1 MGAMEASGECR
12 DIPIEEV
19 SLNSFDSWRS
29 DIPSARVVHLKGFAN
44 ELGMY
49 YDEDVLKTLQEECSL
64 LVWDG
69 DDYSLS
75 SFTRLVPKFL
85 DFGPDRRAAAFRQI
99 SESSMASFKK
109 SWSKV
114 AEMFPG
120 RLAVIPVEVPQDPLR
135 LLGPA
140 EIRDCQDLPPAR
152 KSFVLLGRAAIK
164 VTGAT
169 RVLAMGGGGVSLKE
183 AELSEDQDIRW
194 TVFALSRGHKEMFP
208 TLVDWAVKNGAEV
221 IRGKDPNEDL
231 GFGEVSVGFSDFE
244 GAAVHRALTNQTM

>member
-1 MGAMEASGECR
+1 MGAIEASECS

-19 SLNSFDSWRS
+19 GLESFDSWRS
-29 DIPSARVVHLKGFAN
+29 DIPSGRVVHLKGFAN

-69 DDYSLS
+69 DDFSLS

-99 SESSMASFKK
+99 GESSMARFKQ

-114 AEMFPG
+114 AETFPG
-120 RLAVIPVEVPQDPLR
+120 RLAVVPVEVPKDPLR
-135 LLGPA
+135 LLGPT
-140 EIRDCQDLPPAR
+140 EIRDCRDLPPAR
-152 KSFVLLGRAAIK
+152 QRFVLLGRLAIK

-183 AELSEDQDIRW
+183 AELSEDIRW

-208 TLVDWAVKNGAEV
+208 TLVDWAVKNGVEV

-244 GAAVHRALTNQTM
+244 GVHRALTNQHV